1 MFRNSVVEEYFF
13 DNFMEYKIFD
23 YIWKCLIDSKN
34 KLSGLENKKNNISSF
49 FFLPDF
55 VFKSGEC

>member
-23 YIWKCLIDSKN
+23 YIWKYLIDSKN

>member
-23 YIWKCLIDSKN
+23 YIWKYLNDSKN

>member
-13 DNFMEYKIFD
+13 DNFMDYKIFD

>member
-23 YIWKCLIDSKN
+23 YIWKYLIGGKN

>member
-23 YIWKCLIDSKN
+23 YIWKYLIGSKN